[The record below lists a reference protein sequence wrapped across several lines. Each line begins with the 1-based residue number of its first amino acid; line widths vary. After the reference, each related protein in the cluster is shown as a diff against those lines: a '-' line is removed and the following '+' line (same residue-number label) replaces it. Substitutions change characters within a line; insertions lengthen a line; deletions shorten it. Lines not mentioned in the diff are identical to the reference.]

1 MSTIR
6 DSSDIVR
13 RLDALTIDK
22 FARFSGCIA
31 GRDDDRPTVS
41 ADALLEHASVKLQ
54 RIRRDRG
61 SSGIPEA
68 RSRR

>member
-1 MSTIR
+1 MNDGKMGGLMSAFTECQAAEK
-6 DSSDIVR
+6 
-13 RLDALTIDK
+13 RLNT
-22 FARFSGCIA
+22 
-31 GRDDDRPTVS
+31 
-41 ADALLEHASVKLQ
+41 LEHASVKLQ